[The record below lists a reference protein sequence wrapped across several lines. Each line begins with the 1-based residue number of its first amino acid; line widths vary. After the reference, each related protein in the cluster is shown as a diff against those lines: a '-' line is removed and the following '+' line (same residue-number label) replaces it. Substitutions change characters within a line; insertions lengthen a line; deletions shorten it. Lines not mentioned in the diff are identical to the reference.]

1 VKGNCIVLFKL
12 QKFDSILE
20 SSGNLTTTT
29 EEEEEASTA
38 TEDAIID
45 SLKDVIKEVDFHG
58 DEEGVRMK
66 DDDLSND
73 DDRNIVLKM
82 SIFVVLMIVLCL
94 IATYLIYK
102 KLQHPYEHPVLLA
115 RRKSEM
121 PS

>member
-1 VKGNCIVLFKL
+1 LDG
-12 QKFDSILE
+12 
-20 SSGNLTTTT
+20 SGNST
-29 EEEEEASTA
+29 EEEEALTA

-45 SLKDVIKEVDFHG
+45 SVKDVIKEVVFHG
-58 DEEGVRMK
+58 ELLGERK
-66 DDDLSND
+66 KD

-82 SIFVVLMIVLCL
+82 SIFVVLMVILCL

-121 PS
+121 PT